1 MALALIAETPVVV
14 RSLAV
19 LDDILLTVS
28 QVMLI
33 LNLNGAFQFFTRLCV
48 DGG

>member
-1 MALALIAETPVVV
+1 MALALTAETPVVV

-33 LNLNGAFQFFTRLCV
+33 LNLNGAFQLLTRLCV